1 MTPQAPEPKPWRTVL
16 RLGLMPVLIGVARIA
31 AAWNRDD
38 GTIVGLALLP
48 CLLLALGACISFVV
62 ALAALCLR
70 LERYA
75 AIEVGLG
82 MSMSVAAVIAL
93 MAGLSGSAP
102 IDDGSR

>member
-1 MTPQAPEPKPWRTVL
+1 MTADSAVPKPWRPAL
-16 RLGLMPVLIGVARIA
+16 RLVLMPVLISAARIA

-48 CLLLALGACISFVV
+48 CVLLALGAGISFVV
-62 ALAALCLR
+62 ALSALCLR

-82 MSMSVAAVIAL
+82 LSMSIAAFLAL
-93 MAGLSGSAP
+93 VAGLSGSAP
-102 IDDGSR
+102 TDDGS